1 MRLNS
6 AADSAFIAER
16 LGFAPPGL
24 VGLATDF
31 RLGEALVAGKIA
43 PHPAVAA
50 SLLEDV
56 TWAVAAYAVL
66 SLTGSNSACRAGVDR
81 RPAAPATIAFSG

>member
-6 AADSAFIAER
+6 SADSAFIAET

-43 PHPAVAA
+43 SHPAVLRFGSRVAREGGGDVDAGWAA
-50 SLLEDV
+50 Q
-56 TWAVAAYAVL
+56 
-66 SLTGSNSACRAGVDR
+66 
-81 RPAAPATIAFSG
+81 RPAPASAPGP